1 MFPLFLWGKYF
12 SAYSLSFGNQGI
24 TNIAITSNNDLHL
37 FVKKEDAENS
47 DFYYLGKVN
56 YIAESSINDVMA
68 DDNKLSVVRMDLKL
82 QHPVPKGIYNYIT
95 EK

>member
-1 MFPLFLWGKYF
+1 M
-12 SAYSLSFGNQGI
+12 
-24 TNIAITSNNDLHL
+24 TSNNDLHL